1 MQYKIKFGSPEKI
14 TTGCLVVTVS
24 DGAKLSPSA
33 KILDQ
38 VSTGLLTRLVKRG
51 DLGRKVGKTLLLHD
65 IPNVK
70 AQRVL
75 LAHCGDQKDFNDKK
89 YGTFVNACIA
99 AIKDSG
105 TKEATFFLDEIVLG
119 DRDLDWKISQA
130 IMLCEDAMY
139 QFTQLKSKKS
149 DKPAKL
155 SRIHLALSNRQQS
168 GATQAAIQTAT
179 AIAQGKQLAKTL
191 GNLPGNICTPNYLA
205 DQAKA
210 LAKSHKKITTSVI
223 EEKQMTELGMGALL
237 SVAAGSE
244 EPAKLIVMNYKGGK
258 KDEAPQVLVGKG
270 VTFDTGGISLKP
282 GAAMDEM
289 KFDMCGAASVFGT
302 LLAVAELELP
312 INVIGIVAAA
322 ENMPDGRA
330 TKPGDIVT
338 SLSGQ
343 TIEILNTDAEGRLVL
358 CDALTY
364 ADMFNPAAIIDI
376 ATLTGACVIALGH
389 HATGLFSNQD
399 SLAVELLR
407 AGNETNDR
415 AWHMPLW
422 DDYQDQLDSNFA
434 DMGNVGGRSA
444 GSITAACFLSRF
456 TKEQRWAHLDIAGVA
471 WDTGKNKGATGR
483 PVPLLTQY
491 LIDRAEEIQT
501 N

>member
-14 TTGCLVVTVS
+14 TTGCLVVSVS
-24 DGAKLSPSA
+24 GSAKLSPSA

-38 VSTGLLTRLVKRG
+38 ASNGVLRKLIKRG
-51 DLGRKVGKTLLLHD
+51 DLGSKEGKTLLLHD

-70 AQRVL
+70 AQRIL
-75 LAHCGDQKDFNDKK
+75 LVQCGDQKAFNDRKFDK
-89 YGTFVNACIA
+89 IIKASLT

-105 TKEATFFLDEIVLG
+105 TKDATFLLEELVLPKH
-119 DRDLDWKISQA
+119 DLEWKTTQA
-130 IMLCEDAMY
+130 VMLCEDAMY
-139 QFTQLKSKKS
+139 QFTQLKSKKA

-155 SRIHLALSNRQQS
+155 SSIYLALSDRQQS
-168 GATQAAIQTAT
+168 EAAQTAIKTGAAIAE
-179 AIAQGKQLAKTL
+179 GKQLAKTL
-191 GNLPGNICTPNYLA
+191 GNLPGNICTPSYLA
-205 DQAKA
+205 EQAKA
-210 LAKSHKKITTSVI
+210 LAQSHKKITTSVI
-223 EEKQMTELGMGALL
+223 EEKQMKELGMGALL

-270 VTFDTGGISLKP
+270 ITFDTGGISLKP

-312 INVIGIVAAA
+312 LNVIGIVAAA

-330 TKPGDIVT
+330 TKPGDVVT

-364 ADMFNPAAIIDI
+364 ADIFNPAAVIDI

-389 HATGLFSNQD
+389 HATGLFANQD

-456 TKEQRWAHLDIAGVA
+456 TKDQRWAHLDIAGVA

-491 LIDRAEEIQT
+491 LIDRAEEAQAD
-501 N
+501 